1 MRQVRAK
8 SVSAVLVGWVLA
20 ASPIATIGSGN
31 PHPSADRCADVTASG
46 RIPLKDR
53 VLVETPDIDAPE
65 LRLVNALVSARCFDN
80 VQPLLEKYTADHPDD
95 YREYFVDAL
104 VPRCSRSH
112 ATHDTRH
119 AARGT
124 RRDFTYRSTLA
135 PTGRYPFRTSRF
147 LAAVAAAI
155 SLHFRNPMSTYDRT
169 HAPSQPLA
177 GWLLSDGAVR
187 E

>member
-1 MRQVRAK
+1 MCRVRAK

-20 ASPIATIGSGN
+20 ASPIAAIGSGN

-65 LRLVNALVSARCFDN
+65 LRLANALVSARCFDN
-80 VQPLLEKYTADHPDD
+80 VQPLLEKDTADHPDD

-104 VPRCSRSH
+104 SPAAH
-112 ATHDTRH
+112 AVTRH
-119 AARGT
+119 AAGFYVPIDARSDRSLPVPDIAFFSRGCCC
-124 RRDFTYRSTLA
+124 DLLAFPESNEYGRSNACSIPATCRVA
-135 PTGRYPFRTSRF
+135 P
-147 LAAVAAAI
+147 
-155 SLHFRNPMSTYDRT
+155 
-169 HAPSQPLA
+169 
-177 GWLLSDGAVR
+177 